1 MHKNLEM
8 AVLDP
13 GIRRADRMLV
23 LLRRGTRFA
32 AVGFYFVALVVGI
45 ALLKPAF
52 RDGKAPA
59 APRVPVQV
67 QTDVLRKGED
77 VATFAA
83 RHHLELGD
91 LLALNPSIDSVKLPP
106 GTKLRVG

>member
-1 MHKNLEM
+1 M

-13 GIRRADRMLV
+13 GIRRADRLVV
-23 LLRRGTRFA
+23 LLRQGTRFA
-32 AVGFYFVALVVGI
+32 ALGFYLVALVVAI
-45 ALLKPAF
+45 ALIKPTF
-52 RDGKAPA
+52 RDVKAPTA
-59 APRVPVQV
+59 RRVPVQV
-67 QTDVLRKGED
+67 QVQTDVIRKGEN

-91 LLALNPSIDSVKLPP
+91 LLALNPSIDSLTLPP

>member
-1 MHKNLEM
+1 M
-8 AVLDP
+8 V
-13 GIRRADRMLV
+13 V
-23 LLRRGTRFA
+23 LRRQGTRFA
-32 AVGFYFVALVVGI
+32 AVGFYFVAVVVAI

-52 RDGKAPA
+52 RDVEAPA

-67 QTDVLRKGED
+67 QTDVIRKGES

-83 RHHLELGD
+83 RHRLELGD
-91 LLALNPSIDSVKLPP
+91 LLALNPSIDSLKLPP

>member
-1 MHKNLEM
+1 M
-8 AVLDP
+8 VFLDP
-13 GIRRADRMLV
+13 GIRRADRMVV
-23 LLRRGTRFA
+23 LLRQGTRFA
-32 AVGFYFVALVVGI
+32 AVGFYFVAVVVAI

-52 RDGKAPA
+52 RDVEAPA

-67 QTDVLRKGED
+67 QTDVIRKGES

-83 RHHLELGD
+83 RHRLELGD
-91 LLALNPSIDSVKLPP
+91 LLALNPSIDSLKLPP